1 MKRRSRMKMRFATN
15 FSRKTKAFIGLI
27 VLFFSI
33 FLLPIQSYAALEEI
47 KNGTD
52 ISTLDIRKFNLN
64 INNVSVLSKSQ
75 SVDQF
80 HLSNP
85 HYEYLSGGAYPGEME
100 NFTLKVDKSKK
111 QDQVFDNPLSLK
123 FTNIGTVNGK
133 QVDAYLNFNKVTLH
147 YLNTAQAESEMNS
160 AQKSTVEF
168 FSISELWES
177 NAFEIG
183 NVPYVDANHDYIM
196 NKAFWI
202 DADVTAEIRYADGTE
217 TDLKLVMKPT
227 DIDAID
233 ANNLKET
240 FYVKNYQNDVN
251 LRLMNNANVLVQEE
265 ASDRT
270 SWIATQ
276 ITGGS
281 YNENNVSGLALRS
294 NSNSMNFGYSSTE
307 TCSAVFGLYIEK
319 IDPRPVLEVDPAE
332 IPAKDGQ
339 DVTYKATFKVPVP
352 GKDILAAPSSIEMV
366 QKFDERLDYKELKV
380 ESGGVTLQEGRDYTI
395 EKTGQTVTV
404 KMTPEYLKGN
414 SSSDIIITYKTAT
427 NKKVEE
433 KGSEKIDNTVTLH
446 VDNLSAPSNQV
457 STALLY
463 EKHHEFVS
471 GTPGK
476 ELPQEVKD
484 LLPAT
489 EKNLSNGSQ
498 VTPTQPSKTEVKTA
512 EGTWSFKSYDKTSE
526 TINGADV
533 KFVGT
538 WEFTPAPTYKATHEF
553 VSGTPGKELP
563 QEVQAL
569 LPADQTDL
577 KDGSQATPTQPNK
590 TEVKTA
596 EGTWSFKSY
605 DKTSETINGADAHF
619 VGTWE
624 FTPAPTYKA
633 THEFVSGT
641 PGKELPQEVKDLL
654 PADQTDLKDGS
665 QSTPTQPS
673 KTEVKTTEGTWSF
686 KSYDKTSETINGADA
701 HFVGTWEFTPA
712 PTYKATHEFVSGTP
726 GKELPQEVK
735 DLLPA
740 DQTDLKDGS
749 QATPTQ
755 PSKTEVKT
763 TEGTWSFKSY
773 DKTSE
778 TINGADA
785 HFVGTWEFT
794 PAPTYKATHE
804 FVSGTPGKELPQ
816 EVKDLLPADQTDLKD
831 GSQATP
837 TQPSKTE
844 VKTSEGTWSFKSY
857 DKPSETING
866 ADAHFV
872 GTWEF
877 TPAPTYKATHEFVSG
892 TPGKELPQ
900 EVKDLLPVAQTDLK
914 DGSQAMPTQPSK
926 TEVKTAEGTWSF
938 KSYDKTSETVNGS
951 DVKFVGTWEFTPA
964 PTYKATH
971 EFVSGTPGKELPQEV
986 KDLLPVAQTDL
997 KDGSQATPTK
1007 PSKTEVKTTE
1017 GTWSF
1022 KSYDKTSETINGAD
1036 AHFVGTWEFT
1046 PAPTYK
1052 ATHEFV
1058 SGTPGKELPQE
1069 VKDLLPVAQ
1078 TDLKDGS
1085 QATPTKPS
1093 KTEVKTT
1100 EGTWSFKSYDK
1111 TSETINGADAH
1122 FVGTWEFT
1130 PAPTY
1135 KATHE
1140 FVSGTPGK
1148 ELPQEVKDLLPV
1160 AQTDLKDGSQATPT
1174 QPSKTEVKTAE
1185 GTWSFKSYD
1194 KTSETVNGS
1203 DVKFVGTWE
1212 FTASPA
1218 PTVTHKAVHEFVSGT
1233 PGKEL
1238 PQEVKALLPVDQ
1250 TDLKDGIQ
1258 VTPTQPSQT
1267 EVKTSEGTWS
1277 FKSYDKTSE
1286 TVNGSDVKFVGTWEF
1301 TASPAPTVTHKAVHE
1316 FVSGTP
1322 GKELPQEV
1330 KALLP
1335 VDQTDLK
1342 DGSQVTPMQP
1352 SQTEVKTSEGT
1363 WSFKSYDKIS
1373 ETINGSDVKFVGTW
1387 EFTASPAPTYKATHE
1402 FVSGTPGKEL
1412 PQEVKAL
1419 LPADQTDLKDG
1430 SQVTPTQP
1438 SQTEVKTSE
1447 GTWSFKSYDKTL
1459 ETINGAD
1466 AHFVGTWEFTP
1477 ALTPHKGSGNNTKSE
1492 EATTKNKNVLPG
1504 TGESSIKNKNVLP
1517 SIGESS
1523 TKNKNLLPN
1532 TGETSTVL
1540 LSMIGFAFA
1549 GLVGYVVRKKGK
1561 A

>member
-1 MKRRSRMKMRFATN
+1 MKMRFATN
-15 FSRKTKAFIGLI
+15 FGRKTKAFIGLI

-111 QDQVFDNPLSLK
+111 QDQVFENPLSLK

-251 LRLMNNANVLVQEE
+251 LRLMNNANVLQQEE
-265 ASDRT
+265 AGDRT

-281 YNENNVSGLALRS
+281 YYENNVSGLALRS

-526 TINGADV
+526 TINGAD
-533 KFVGT
+533 
-538 WEFTPAPTYKATHEF
+538 
-553 VSGTPGKELP
+553 
-563 QEVQAL
+563 
-569 LPADQTDL
+569 
-577 KDGSQATPTQPNK
+577 
-590 TEVKTA
+590 
-596 EGTWSFKSY
+596 
-605 DKTSETINGADAHF
+605 AHF
-619 VGTWE
+619 IGTWE

-654 PADQTDLKDGS
+654 PVA
-665 QSTPTQPS
+665 
-673 KTEVKTTEGTWSF
+673 
-686 KSYDKTSETINGADA
+686 
-701 HFVGTWEFTPA
+701 
-712 PTYKATHEFVSGTP
+712 
-726 GKELPQEVK
+726 
-735 DLLPA
+735 
-740 DQTDLKDGS
+740 QTDLKDGS

-763 TEGTWSFKSY
+763 T
-773 DKTSE
+773 
-778 TINGADA
+778 
-785 HFVGTWEFT
+785 
-794 PAPTYKATHE
+794 
-804 FVSGTPGKELPQ
+804 
-816 EVKDLLPADQTDLKD
+816 
-831 GSQATP
+831 
-837 TQPSKTE
+837 
-844 VKTSEGTWSFKSY
+844 EGTWSFKSY

-900 EVKDLLPVAQTDLK
+900 EVKDLLPVDQTDLK
-914 DGSQAMPTQPSK
+914 DGSQATPTQPSKTEVKTTEGTWSFKSYDKPSETINGADVKFVGTWEFIPAPTYKATHEFVSGTPGKELPQEVKALLPADQTDLKDGSQVTPTQPSK
-926 TEVKTAEGTWSF
+926 TEVKTAEGTWNF
-938 KSYDKTSETVNGS
+938 KSYDKTSETINGA
-951 DVKFVGTWEFTPA
+951 DAHFIGTWEFTPA

-986 KDLLPVAQTDL
+986 KALLPADQTDL
-997 KDGSQATPTK
+997 KDGSQVTPTQ
-1007 PSKTEVKTTE
+1007 PSKTEVKTAE

-1022 KSYDKTSETINGAD
+1022 KTYDKTSETINGAD

-1069 VKDLLPVAQ
+1069 VKALLPADQ

-1085 QATPTKPS
+1085 QATPS
-1093 KTEVKTT
+1093 
-1100 EGTWSFKSYDK
+1100 
-1111 TSETINGADAH
+1111 
-1122 FVGTWEFT
+1122 
-1130 PAPTY
+1130 
-1135 KATHE
+1135 
-1140 FVSGTPGK
+1140 
-1148 ELPQEVKDLLPV
+1148 
-1160 AQTDLKDGSQATPT
+1160 

-1194 KTSETVNGS
+1194 KTSETIDGS

-1238 PQEVKALLPVDQ
+1238 PQEVKSLLPADQ
-1250 TDLKDGIQ
+1250 TDLKDGSQ

-1267 EVKTSEGTWS
+1267 EVKTAEGTWS
-1277 FKSYDKTSE
+1277 FRSYDKTSE

-1301 TASPAPTVTHKAVHE
+1301 TASPAPIVTHKAV
-1316 FVSGTP
+1316 
-1322 GKELPQEV
+1322 
-1330 KALLP
+1330 
-1335 VDQTDLK
+1335 
-1342 DGSQVTPMQP
+1342 
-1352 SQTEVKTSEGT
+1352 
-1363 WSFKSYDKIS
+1363 
-1373 ETINGSDVKFVGTW
+1373 
-1387 EFTASPAPTYKATHE
+1387 HE

-1430 SQVTPTQP
+1430 TQVTPTQP
-1438 SQTEVKTSE
+1438 SQTEVKTAE
-1447 GTWSFKSYDKTL
+1447 GTWTFKSYDKTS

-1477 ALTPHKGSGNNTKSE
+1477 ALAPHKGSGNNTKSE

-1504 TGESSIKNKNVLP
+1504 AGESSIKNKNVLP

-1540 LSMIGFAFA
+1540 LSMIGFAIA

>member
-1 MKRRSRMKMRFATN
+1 MKMRFTTN
-15 FSRKTKAFIGLI
+15 FGKKMKAFIGLI

-111 QDQVFDNPLSLK
+111 QDQVFENPLSLK

-281 YNENNVSGLALRS
+281 YYENNVSGLALRS

-332 IPAKDGQ
+332 IPAKEGQ

-414 SSSDIIITYKTAT
+414 SSTDIIITYKTAT

-563 QEVQAL
+563 QEV
-569 LPADQTDL
+569 
-577 KDGSQATPTQPNK
+577 
-590 TEVKTA
+590 
-596 EGTWSFKSY
+596 
-605 DKTSETINGADAHF
+605 
-619 VGTWE
+619 
-624 FTPAPTYKA
+624 KA
-633 THEFVSGT
+633 
-641 PGKELPQEVKDLL
+641 
-654 PADQTDLKDGS
+654 
-665 QSTPTQPS
+665 
-673 KTEVKTTEGTWSF
+673 
-686 KSYDKTSETINGADA
+686 
-701 HFVGTWEFTPA
+701 
-712 PTYKATHEFVSGTP
+712 
-726 GKELPQEVK
+726 
-735 DLLPA
+735 LLPA

-773 DKTSE
+773 DKPSETINGADAHFIGTWEFTPAPTYKAMHEFVSGTPGKELPQEVKTLLPADQTDLKDGSQVTPTQPSKTEVKTTEGTWSFKSYDKNSE

-794 PAPTYKATHE
+794 PASTYKATHE

-816 EVKDLLPADQTDLKD
+816 EVKA
-831 GSQATP
+831 
-837 TQPSKTE
+837 
-844 VKTSEGTWSFKSY
+844 
-857 DKPSETING
+857 
-866 ADAHFV
+866 
-872 GTWEF
+872 
-877 TPAPTYKATHEFVSG
+877 
-892 TPGKELPQ
+892 
-900 EVKDLLPVAQTDLK
+900 LLPVAQTDLK
-914 DGSQAMPTQPSK
+914 DGSQATPTQPSK

-938 KSYDKTSETVNGS
+938 KSYDKTSETINGS

-997 KDGSQATPTK
+997 KDGIQ
-1007 PSKTEVKTTE
+1007 V
-1017 GTWSF
+1017 
-1022 KSYDKTSETINGAD
+1022 
-1036 AHFVGTWEFT
+1036 
-1046 PAPTYK
+1046 
-1052 ATHEFV
+1052 
-1058 SGTPGKELPQE
+1058 
-1069 VKDLLPVAQ
+1069 
-1078 TDLKDGS
+1078 
-1085 QATPTKPS
+1085 
-1093 KTEVKTT
+1093 
-1100 EGTWSFKSYDK
+1100 
-1111 TSETINGADAH
+1111 
-1122 FVGTWEFT
+1122 
-1130 PAPTY
+1130 
-1135 KATHE
+1135 
-1140 FVSGTPGK
+1140 
-1148 ELPQEVKDLLPV
+1148 
-1160 AQTDLKDGSQATPT
+1160 TPT

-1185 GTWSFKSYD
+1185 GTWNFKSYD

-1238 PQEVKALLPVDQ
+1238 PQEVKSLLPADQ
-1250 TDLKDGIQ
+1250 TDLKDGSQ

-1267 EVKTSEGTWS
+1267 EVKTAEGTWS
-1277 FKSYDKTSE
+1277 FRSYDKTSE

-1330 KALLP
+1330 K
-1335 VDQTDLK
+1335 
-1342 DGSQVTPMQP
+1342 S
-1352 SQTEVKTSEGT
+1352 
-1363 WSFKSYDKIS
+1363 
-1373 ETINGSDVKFVGTW
+1373 
-1387 EFTASPAPTYKATHE
+1387 
-1402 FVSGTPGKEL
+1402 
-1412 PQEVKAL
+1412 L

-1430 SQVTPTQP
+1430 TQVTPTQP

-1447 GTWSFKSYDKTL
+1447 GTWTFKSYDKTS

-1477 ALTPHKGSGNNTKSE
+1477 ALAPHKGSGNNTKSE

-1504 TGESSIKNKNVLP
+1504 AGESSIKNKNVLP

-1540 LSMIGFAFA
+1540 LSMIGFVFA

>member
-1 MKRRSRMKMRFATN
+1 MKMRFATN
-15 FSRKTKAFIGLI
+15 FGRKTKAFIGLI

-111 QDQVFDNPLSLK
+111 QDQVFENPLSLK

-281 YNENNVSGLALRS
+281 YYENNVSGLALRS

-332 IPAKDGQ
+332 IPAKEGQ

-414 SSSDIIITYKTAT
+414 SSTDIIITYKTAT

-489 EKNLSNGSQ
+489 ENNLSNGSQ

-512 EGTWSFKSYDKTSE
+512 EGTWSFKSYDKPSE

-563 QEVQAL
+563 QEV
-569 LPADQTDL
+569 
-577 KDGSQATPTQPNK
+577 K
-590 TEVKTA
+590 V
-596 EGTWSFKSY
+596 
-605 DKTSETINGADAHF
+605 
-619 VGTWE
+619 
-624 FTPAPTYKA
+624 
-633 THEFVSGT
+633 
-641 PGKELPQEVKDLL
+641 
-654 PADQTDLKDGS
+654 
-665 QSTPTQPS
+665 
-673 KTEVKTTEGTWSF
+673 
-686 KSYDKTSETINGADA
+686 
-701 HFVGTWEFTPA
+701 
-712 PTYKATHEFVSGTP
+712 
-726 GKELPQEVK
+726 
-735 DLLPA
+735 
-740 DQTDLKDGS
+740 
-749 QATPTQ
+749 
-755 PSKTEVKT
+755 
-763 TEGTWSFKSY
+763 
-773 DKTSE
+773 
-778 TINGADA
+778 
-785 HFVGTWEFT
+785 
-794 PAPTYKATHE
+794 
-804 FVSGTPGKELPQ
+804 
-816 EVKDLLPADQTDLKD
+816 
-831 GSQATP
+831 
-837 TQPSKTE
+837 
-844 VKTSEGTWSFKSY
+844 
-857 DKPSETING
+857 
-866 ADAHFV
+866 
-872 GTWEF
+872 
-877 TPAPTYKATHEFVSG
+877 
-892 TPGKELPQ
+892 
-900 EVKDLLPVAQTDLK
+900 
-914 DGSQAMPTQPSK
+914 
-926 TEVKTAEGTWSF
+926 
-938 KSYDKTSETVNGS
+938 
-951 DVKFVGTWEFTPA
+951 
-964 PTYKATH
+964 
-971 EFVSGTPGKELPQEV
+971 
-986 KDLLPVAQTDL
+986 LLPVAQTDL
-997 KDGSQATPTK
+997 KDGSQATPT
-1007 PSKTEVKTTE
+1007 
-1017 GTWSF
+1017 
-1022 KSYDKTSETINGAD
+1022 
-1036 AHFVGTWEFT
+1036 
-1046 PAPTYK
+1046 
-1052 ATHEFV
+1052 
-1058 SGTPGKELPQE
+1058 Q
-1069 VKDLLPVAQ
+1069 
-1078 TDLKDGS
+1078 
-1085 QATPTKPS
+1085 PS

-1194 KTSETVNGS
+1194 KPSETINGA
-1203 DVKFVGTWE
+1203 DAHFVGTWE
-1212 FTASPA
+1212 FTPA
-1218 PTVTHKAVHEFVSGT
+1218 PTYKATHEFVSGT

-1238 PQEVKALLPVDQ
+1238 PQEVKALLPADQ
-1250 TDLKDGIQ
+1250 TDLKDGSQ
-1258 VTPTQPSQT
+1258 ATPTQPSKT
-1267 EVKTSEGTWS
+1267 EVKTTEGTWS
-1277 FKSYDKTSE
+1277 FKSYDKPSE
-1286 TVNGSDVKFVGTWEF
+1286 TINGADAHFIGTWEF
-1301 TASPAPTVTHKAVHE
+1301 TPAPTYKAMHE

-1335 VDQTDLK
+1335 ADQTDLK
-1342 DGSQVTPMQP
+1342 DGSQVTPTQP
-1352 SQTEVKTSEGT
+1352 SQTEVKTAEGT
-1363 WSFKSYDKIS
+1363 WSFKSYDKTS
-1373 ETINGSDVKFVGTW
+1373 ETINGADAHFVGTW
-1387 EFTASPAPTYKATHE
+1387 EFTPAPTYKATHE

-1438 SQTEVKTSE
+1438 SQTEVKTAEGTWSFKSYDKTSETINGADAHFVGTWEFTPAPTYKATHEFVSGTPGKELPQEVKDLLPVAQTDLKDGSQATPTQPSKTEVKTAEGTWNFKSYDKTSETINGADAHFVGTWEFTPAPTYKATHEFVSGTPGKELPQEVKALLPGDQTDLKDGSQATPTQPSKTEVKTAEGTWSFKSYDKTSETINGADAHFVGTWEFTPTPTYKATHEFVSGTPGKELPQEVKALLPADQTDLKDGSQATPSQPSQTEVKTTEGTWSFKSYDKTSETINGSDVKFVGTWEFTVSPAPTVTHKAVHEFVSGTPGKELPQEVKALLPADITDLKDGSQATPTQPSQTEVKTTEGTWSFKSYDKTSETINGSDVKFVGTWEFTASPAPTVTHKAVHEFVSGTPGKELPQEVKALLPADITDLKDGIQVTPTQPSKTEVKTSE
-1447 GTWSFKSYDKTL
+1447 GTWSFKSYDKTSETVNGSDVKFVGTWEFTASPAPTYKATHEFVSGTPGKEL
-1459 ETINGAD
+1459 PQEVKALLPGDQTDLKDGIQVTPTQPSQTEVKTSEGTWSFKSYDKTSETINGAD

-1477 ALTPHKGSGNNTKSE
+1477 ALTPHKGSGTNTKSE

>member
-1 MKRRSRMKMRFATN
+1 MKMRFATN
-15 FSRKTKAFIGLI
+15 FGRKTKAFIGLI

-85 HYEYLSGGAYPGEME
+85 HYEYLSGSAYPGEME

-111 QDQVFDNPLSLK
+111 QDQVFENPLSLK

-281 YNENNVSGLALRS
+281 YYENNVSGLALRS

-307 TCSAVFGLYIEK
+307 TCSAVFGLYIEN

-332 IPAKDGQ
+332 IPAKEGQ

-414 SSSDIIITYKTAT
+414 SSNDIIITYKTAT

-526 TINGADV
+526 TINGADAH
-533 KFVGT
+533 FVGT
-538 WEFTPAPTYKATHEF
+538 WEFIPAPTYKATHEF

-563 QEVQAL
+563 QEVKALLPGDQTDLKDGSQAIPTQPSKTEVKTAEGTWSFKSYDKTSETINGADAHFIGTWEFTPASTYKATHEFVSGTPGKELPQEVKDLLPADQTDLKDGIQVTPTQPSKTEVKTAEGTWSFKSYDKTSETINGADAHFVGTWEFTPAPTYKATHEFVSGTSGKELPQEVKDL

-577 KDGSQATPTQPNK
+577 KDGSQAIPTQPSK

-641 PGKELPQEVKDLL
+641 PGKELPQEVK
-654 PADQTDLKDGS
+654 A
-665 QSTPTQPS
+665 
-673 KTEVKTTEGTWSF
+673 
-686 KSYDKTSETINGADA
+686 
-701 HFVGTWEFTPA
+701 
-712 PTYKATHEFVSGTP
+712 
-726 GKELPQEVK
+726 
-735 DLLPA
+735 LLPA

-763 TEGTWSFKSY
+763 
-773 DKTSE
+773 
-778 TINGADA
+778 A
-785 HFVGTWEFT
+785 
-794 PAPTYKATHE
+794 
-804 FVSGTPGKELPQ
+804 
-816 EVKDLLPADQTDLKD
+816 
-831 GSQATP
+831 
-837 TQPSKTE
+837 
-844 VKTSEGTWSFKSY
+844 EGTWSFKSY

-900 EVKDLLPVAQTDLK
+900 EVKALLPVAQTDLK
-914 DGSQAMPTQPSK
+914 DGSQATPTQPSK

-938 KSYDKTSETVNGS
+938 KSYDKPSETINGA
-951 DVKFVGTWEFTPA
+951 DAHFVGTWEFTPA

-986 KDLLPVAQTDL
+986 KALLPADQTDL
-997 KDGSQATPTK
+997 KDGSQATPTQ

-1017 GTWSF
+1017 GTWSFKSYDKPSETINGADAHFVGTWEFTASPAPTVTHKAVHEFVSGTPGKELPQEVKSLLPADQTDLKDGSQATPSQPSKTEVKTAEGTWNF

-1069 VKDLLPVAQ
+1069 VKAQ
-1078 TDLKDGS
+1078 
-1085 QATPTKPS
+1085 
-1093 KTEVKTT
+1093 
-1100 EGTWSFKSYDK
+1100 
-1111 TSETINGADAH
+1111 
-1122 FVGTWEFT
+1122 
-1130 PAPTY
+1130 
-1135 KATHE
+1135 
-1140 FVSGTPGK
+1140 
-1148 ELPQEVKDLLPV
+1148 LPV

-1174 QPSKTEVKTAE
+1174 QPSQTEVKTAEGTWSFKSYDKTSETVNGSDVKFVGTWEFTASPVPTVTHKAVHEFVSGTPGKELPQEVKVLLPADQTNLKDGSQATPTQPSQTEVKTAE

-1238 PQEVKALLPVDQ
+1238 PQEVKSLLPADQ
-1250 TDLKDGIQ
+1250 TDLKDGTQ

-1267 EVKTSEGTWS
+1267 EVKTAEGTWS
-1277 FKSYDKTSE
+1277 FKSYDKTS
-1286 TVNGSDVKFVGTWEF
+1286 
-1301 TASPAPTVTHKAVHE
+1301 
-1316 FVSGTP
+1316 
-1322 GKELPQEV
+1322 
-1330 KALLP
+1330 
-1335 VDQTDLK
+1335 
-1342 DGSQVTPMQP
+1342 
-1352 SQTEVKTSEGT
+1352 
-1363 WSFKSYDKIS
+1363 
-1373 ETINGSDVKFVGTW
+1373 
-1387 EFTASPAPTYKATHE
+1387 
-1402 FVSGTPGKEL
+1402 
-1412 PQEVKAL
+1412 
-1419 LPADQTDLKDG
+1419 
-1430 SQVTPTQP
+1430 
-1438 SQTEVKTSE
+1438 
-1447 GTWSFKSYDKTL
+1447 

-1477 ALTPHKGSGNNTKSE
+1477 ALTPHKGSGNNTKSG

-1504 TGESSIKNKNVLP
+1504 TGESSIKP
-1517 SIGESS
+1517 GTGESS